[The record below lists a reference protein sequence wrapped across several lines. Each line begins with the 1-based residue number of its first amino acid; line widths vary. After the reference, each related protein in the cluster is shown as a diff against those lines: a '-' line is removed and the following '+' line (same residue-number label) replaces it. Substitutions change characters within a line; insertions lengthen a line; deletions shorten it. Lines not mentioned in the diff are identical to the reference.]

1 MSASQS
7 PTYSTTASGG
17 APDAAA
23 ARRRI
28 TIIDDE
34 APFTRMVK
42 LNLES
47 TGNFEVQEVNWA
59 PAAMPAVRKFMPDLI
74 LLDVVMPTVDG
85 GELAARLQADP
96 VLRGTP
102 IIFLTAT
109 VSKRESAR
117 SGLNSGGFLFLAKP
131 VSQADLIQ
139 CINDH
144 VRVPPALLPSG
155 SASGTATQPTAS

>member
-7 PTYSTTASGG
+7 PEFSTTGSSG
-17 APDAAA
+17 APGPVA

-42 LNLES
+42 MNLES
-47 TGNFEVQEVNWA
+47 TGGFEVQEVNWA
-59 PAAMPAVRKFMPDLI
+59 PAAIPAVRKFMPDLI
-74 LLDVVMPTVDG
+74 LLDVVMPNLDG
-85 GELAARLQADP
+85 GELAARLQSDP

-102 IIFLTAT
+102 IIFLTAA
-109 VSKRESAR
+109 VSKRESAG
-117 SGLNSGGFLFLAKP
+117 SGFNSGGFLFLAKP

-144 VRVPPALLPSG
+144 VKVPAAPMPAGPVTPSQTLPMAG
-155 SASGTATQPTAS
+155 

>member
-7 PTYSTTASGG
+7 PDYSTTGSGG

-23 ARRRI
+23 TRRRI

-34 APFTRMVK
+34 AAFTRMVK

-47 TGNFEVQEVNWA
+47 TGSFEVQEVNWA

-144 VRVPPALLPSG
+144 VKASPVLLPSG
-155 SASGTATQPTAS
+155 SGSGTAPQPTAS

>member
-7 PTYSTTASGG
+7 PDFSTTSSGG
-17 APDAAA
+17 ATEAAA

-42 LNLES
+42 MNLES
-47 TGNFEVQEVNWA
+47 TGSFEVQEVNWA

-131 VSQADLIQ
+131 VSQADLIR

-144 VRVPPALLPSG
+144 VRVPLSLPPSG
-155 SASGTATQPTAS
+155 PDSGTGTQPTAS